1 MSFCLHTHFQSVENT
16 SLNSLPESNISIL
29 LRPNDALEIDSHLL
43 LKSPYERAI
52 EFNILHRVE
61 VFSTSVHR
69 KLVVH
74 TFQIELSV
82 STNQT

>member
-1 MSFCLHTHFQSVENT
+1 MGPF
-16 SLNSLPESNISIL
+16 
-29 LRPNDALEIDSHLL
+29 LEIDSHLL

-52 EFNILHRVE
+52 EFNTLHRVE